1 MNKLKFKKL
10 VIWPVETLGSFA
22 SFVAILPQNY
32 TQKITNWYEN
42 LNNYKFEVRDQSA
55 ITVQN
60 NNGDLE
66 ITPVNNNFELKLL
79 LNPEFK
85 IQNEELISN
94 FNMKFIQKVNL
105 HNLIYKSFEKLS
117 MMPIVWFYFESES
130 DRQSFVNAIKDWN
143 EIYKFIIFK
152 NKQTSQN
159 SFINV
164 ADETSERDQS
174 SIPSISSSHYPG
186 APVDLNHHLFKSSF
200 NHNSRVVNAQD
211 HLDNPYVNKIGIL
224 EVWSHSFD
232 QKYQNYFKNGIEIND
247 LPIEPTPGIK
257 SHSTNVSLIA
267 GGKYGIDRSSKIY
280 LHTFERYDSHWMT
293 TIEKMVKQDG
303 IKLINHSYG
312 MYILDN
318 HGNVKKGMEKYTTD
332 YSENAYFVDYISRK
346 YGVINVFV
354 AGNEGRHKNNV
365 ISETSASFNS
375 VVVGALKGNASEI
388 NVKSNLIANYSNY
401 GLIRDFQ
408 DISKPLVVAPGQI
421 YTTVHGEYRYAA
433 GTSYAAPIVTG
444 LISNLMKYKEDI
456 RNSNNRVP
464 IVKAILSASA
474 VSPKLQNLTYKTSGY
489 EQKYGSGTVDF
500 KAMLQAANN
509 YKVKTLNSNSSN
521 NTILTSDEIKLTKG
535 QTIKISSS
543 WTFNAGLLKE
553 RVINPLLIDD
563 RNWWNDVYNTTPKYR
578 PKDLVAEARKW
589 DNQHENELWL
599 KKEEMLNRQS
609 NKWFTDYD
617 LFLEQ
622 KNSNGDWITVKRVS
636 TILTNDELIEHKAD
650 VAGTYR
656 YKILKFSS
664 NSFDNSVDD
673 IVAVTHVVRN
683 ENE

>member
-1 MNKLKFKKL
+1 M
-10 VIWPVETLGSFA
+10 
-22 SFVAILPQNY
+22 
-32 TQKITNWYEN
+32 
-42 LNNYKFEVRDQSA
+42 
-55 ITVQN
+55 
-60 NNGDLE
+60 
-66 ITPVNNNFELKLL
+66 
-79 LNPEFK
+79 LNPGIK
-85 IQNEELISN
+85 IQNEEFIIK
-94 FNMKFIQKVNL
+94 FNNDFINKINKK
-105 HNLIYKSFEKLS
+105 NLIYKSFEKLS
-117 MMPIVWFYFESES
+117 TMPIVWFYFENER
-130 DRQSFVNAIKDWN
+130 DRQNFVAEIKDWN
-143 EIYKFIIFK
+143 EIFKLIIFE
-152 NKQTSQN
+152 NKKILQFPHQIGNLSD
-159 SFINV
+159 SDSGSGALPI
-164 ADETSERDQS
+164 
-174 SIPSISSSHYPG
+174 SSHYPG
-186 APVDLNHHLFKSSF
+186 AKIDLNHYLFKSSF
-200 NHNSRVVNAQD
+200 SHNSSIVNAED
-211 HLDNPYVNKIGIL
+211 YLDNPYVNKIGIL
-224 EVWSHSFD
+224 EVWAHKFD
-232 QKYQNYFKNGIEIND
+232 EKFKHYFKNGIEINNLD
-247 LPIEPTPGIK
+247 IPETK
-257 SHSTNVSLIA
+257 AWKTHSTNVSLIA
-267 GGKYGIDRSSKIY
+267 GGQYGIDKSSKIY
-280 LHTFERYDSHWMT
+280 LHTFTQLDSEWMRI
-293 TIEKMVKQDG
+293 IEKMVKDEG
-303 IKLINHSYG
+303 IRVINHSYG
-312 MYILDN
+312 LSLYLTDKNGKKYISPEYL
-318 HGNVKKGMEKYTTD
+318 KG
-332 YSENAYFVDYISRK
+332 YSENSYFLDYISRK
-346 YGVINVFV
+346 YGVINVFG
-354 AGNEGRHKNNV
+354 ASNDGKDENHLITG
-365 ISETSASFNS
+365 TQLSFNS
-375 VVVGALKGNASEI
+375 VVVGALSNSASYSGL
-388 NVKSNLIANYSNY
+388 KSNKVAEYSNY
-401 GLIRDFQ
+401 RLSKEFEN
-408 DISKPLVVAPGQI
+408 ISKPLVVAPGKI
-421 YTTVHGEYRYAA
+421 YTTVYGEYRYAA

-589 DNQHENELWL
+589 GNQHENELWL

-622 KNSNGDWITVKRVS
+622 KNSNGDWIIVKRVS
-636 TILTNDELIEHKAD
+636 TILTNDELIEHKANST
-650 VAGTYR
+650 GTYR
-656 YKILKFSS
+656 YRVLKFSS